1 MCFSVHSPLLVHVR
15 SLLSDF
21 FSYLLTFCFWLN
33 MYESHT
39 HTRLFKLIADTCE
52 CLCLATSINVQFAYS
67 NIPIDLYYSGRILF
81 IASASIN
88 WLRNAFCQIIYDIE
102 VGEGRPRGGGW
113 SVRKIMAIGDVM
125 ECYFYFIK
133 KKKREGWRRRDIY
146 S

>member
-102 VGEGRPRGGGW
+102 VGEGRPRGGGL
-113 SVRKIMAIGDVM
+113 VCKKNYGDWGCDGMLFLFYQKKEERGM
-125 ECYFYFIK
+125 EKERYI
-133 KKKREGWRRRDIY
+133 
-146 S
+146 